1 MCGYDFLKKRTKI
14 TRSITQDRDD
24 FIPWFRSEIP
34 WAILFI
40 TSHCIFCFLFFIS
53 ILFVS
58 NDIIQGLF
66 QKSDMMKR
74 VRHFFFLLL
83 LLLQDMSLV
92 LHLTGLLSLFSYT
105 HTRVFFLQVIISHS
119 LMSGILSNHV
129 HLVNICILYLLFYKK
144 KV

>member
-1 MCGYDFLKKRTKI
+1 MFTWPLDLQPKNLRKEFENNAWQRKIERKMWFCSFLSVRLRLFLKRTKI

-40 TSHCIFCFLFFIS
+40 TSHCIFCFLFFLS

-58 NDIIQGLF
+58 NDIIEGLF

-74 VRHFFFLLL
+74 VRH
-83 LLLQDMSLV
+83 
-92 LHLTGLLSLFSYT
+92 YYYYYYYYYYYK
-105 HTRVFFLQVIISHS
+105 
-119 LMSGILSNHV
+119 
-129 HLVNICILYLLFYKK
+129 ICL
-144 KV
+144 